1 MRRDLRT
8 LFCGLALCA
17 ASAVPAR
24 ASEDTAYWQNL
35 NVTVKLT
42 SDLRAS
48 SETSIRTS
56 DARGLYQIQET
67 VMIGYK
73 PSKTVTIWAGYVHSA
88 GYSHGDFTVLE
99 RRFRQQINV
108 DNIARVGPFQINGR
122 ARLEQRWRDG
132 VSGTGWRLRPSLRA
146 SAPLA
151 GKVSI
156 AFQHES
162 FVNLN
167 TTAFQGT
174 DGLERMRNSVT
185 VIVPVAKPINVELG
199 YMNQHAFVRNGPD
212 SVDHVLMT
220 TLSASF

>member
-1 MRRDLRT
+1 MPA
-8 LFCGLALCA
+8 LAN
-17 ASAVPAR
+17 
-24 ASEDTAYWQNL
+24 EDTAYWQNL
-35 NVTVKLT
+35 NVTVKLS
-42 SDLRAS
+42 SDLRLS
-48 SETSIRTS
+48 SETSVRSS

-73 PSKTVTIWAGYVHSA
+73 PSKSVTLWAGYVHSPN
-88 GYSHGDFTVLE
+88 YSHGDFTVLE

-122 ARLEQRWRDG
+122 TRLEQRWRDG
-132 VSGTGWRLRPSLRA
+132 IAGTGWRLRPSLRA

-151 GKVSI
+151 GKVNI

-162 FVNLN
+162 FLNLN
-167 TTAFQGT
+167 TTPFQGR

-185 VIVPVAKPINVELG
+185 LIVPVAKPINFELG

-212 SVDHVLMT
+212 NVDHVLMT
-220 TLSASF
+220 TISASF